1 MKKTCW
7 AGVLALAGM
16 ALVGQVHAATMPITF
31 NGGGVS
37 GSLTITFGT
46 ATDALFSNAFEIT
59 GISGSFSD
67 SNIGV
72 ANAAVSSLVP
82 ITHSTPGDPENRGV
96 APNDFS
102 QFAVATGLPPISNGF
117 ITYDNLFWPGGA
129 SQTAFNYPGAGNF
142 LDIYGLMF
150 SIGGGAVVDL
160 FSNGVGFGNN
170 PGDTNVFGVVVANA
184 DTVLDS
190 VPNGVV
196 AGTPEPSTWAMMIL
210 GFASLGFAG
219 YRKARK
225 TAAIAA

>member
-16 ALVGQVHAATMPITF
+16 ALVSQVHAATMPITF

-82 ITHSTPGDPENRGV
+82 ITHSTPGDPENLGV